1 MEGFFFLLN
10 LIEKRAKLLAHD
22 WPSGCLPT
30 ACAIEEL
37 FFCSMASRFEIADEE
52 VIEELRDKSDNENT
66 KNSMEYW
73 KNVFKKWVNER
84 KFQANLRERC
94 PRPNT
99 VAILCIQI
107 FIFCPLSH

>member
-1 MEGFFFLLN
+1 MERFFLLT

-84 KFQANLRERC
+84 NFQANLEEYQSDVLHQTPSQFYAFRYSYFV
-94 PRPNT
+94 P
-99 VAILCIQI
+99 
-107 FIFCPLSH
+107 